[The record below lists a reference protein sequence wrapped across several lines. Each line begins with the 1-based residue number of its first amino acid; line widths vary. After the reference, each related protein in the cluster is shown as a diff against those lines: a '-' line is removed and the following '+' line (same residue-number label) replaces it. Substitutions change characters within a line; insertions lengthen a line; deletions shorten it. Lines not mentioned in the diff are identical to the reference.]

1 MKKTNYIKLLG
12 INFLLLFSIGCKES
26 FVDQLPSNNTLVEA
40 QYFNTLQECNTSTQV
55 AYAFIFWT
63 GNNWWQTFNWRHLSG
78 DAASDDAWTGN
89 TYQSTHASYNAVAE
103 YTIDPGN
110 DRNEGHWIMLYKG
123 IGIFN
128 TTIAGIERAPI
139 DENSKKKFIGE
150 LKFLRAWCYYDLVRN
165 WGGVPI
171 VLKVQSPNNH
181 IPRSSAEEVYAQI
194 ISDLKDAAA
203 VLPKKSDYSATDKFR
218 ASRGAALTLLAKTY
232 LQIEDWAN
240 AELAAEQV
248 IASKEYDLEPS
259 FGTLWGYNYKN
270 GIESIFEIQFR
281 DNKGLNLPYNNGNK
295 IMNSP
300 ADGGWAYYSVTSDLE
315 NAYLAEGDNVRLQWT
330 INRTGFPVAGDPG
343 NLKFDG
349 RPKNGLPGKAVQ
361 SKSGRYSRKH
371 YTPIAQRPA
380 SGLYGF
386 NDKILRY
393 ADLLLVH
400 AEACAMQP
408 AKAGEAVASLKLVRD
423 RVNLTTNM
431 SLTGWDLINAVR
443 KERRLEMAMEGWR
456 LYDLRRWKDQ
466 SGKPVINSILGPN
479 GSFVKYNT
487 EISTDIHETANLIEP
502 QNKGANFNPAIHMV
516 WPIPNIQVVSSEG
529 VVKQNYGY
537 F

>member
-1 MKKTNYIKLLG
+1 MKNHIKLLG
-12 INFLLLFSIGCKES
+12 ISSLLFFSTGCKES
-26 FVDQLPSNNTLVEA
+26 FLDEAPHKASIVES
-40 QYFNTLQECNTSTQV
+40 QYFTTVEQCNSSTQV
-55 AYAFIFWT
+55 AYAFIDWT
-63 GNNWWQTFNWRHLSG
+63 GNNWWQTLNWRHLSG

-110 DRNEGHWIMLYKG
+110 DRNEGHWIQLYKG

-128 TTIAGIERAPI
+128 STIASIERAPI
-139 DENSKKKFIGE
+139 DENSKKLFIAE
-150 LKFLRAWCYYDLVRN
+150 LKFLRAWCYFDLVRN

-171 VLKVQSPNNH
+171 VLKINSPTDH
-181 IPRSSAEEVYAQI
+181 VPRSSAVEVYAQI
-194 ISDLKDAAA
+194 INDLKEAAA
-203 VLPKKSDYSATDKFR
+203 VLPKRSQYTAAEKFR
-218 ASRGAALTLLAKTY
+218 ASQGAALTLLAKTY

-240 AELAAEQV
+240 AETTAEQV
-248 IASKEYDLEPS
+248 MISKEYNLEPF

-270 GIESIFEIQFR
+270 SIESIFEVQFASTQVPLLP
-281 DNKGLNLPYNNGNK
+281 DNKFNK
-295 IMNSP
+295 VMNSP

-315 NAYLAEGDNVRLQWT
+315 NAYIAEGDNVRLQWT
-330 INRTGFPVAGDPG
+330 INRTGLPVAGDPN
-343 NLKFDG
+343 NLQFDG

-371 YTPIAQRPA
+371 YTPKAQRPA
-380 SGLYGF
+380 NGLYAF

-393 ADLLLVH
+393 ADLVLIH

-408 AKAGEAVASLKLVRD
+408 GKASDALASLKLVRD

-443 KERRLEMAMEGWR
+443 KERRLELAMEGGR

-487 EISTDIHETANLIEP
+487 EVSTDIHETANTIEP
-502 QNKGANFNPAIHMV
+502 QNKGANFNPNIHMV
-516 WPIPNIQVVSSEG
+516 WPIPNSQVVSSEG
-529 VVKQNYGY
+529 VVKQNPGY